1 MVHFSLYINTCSS
14 YAIWESKIKFGQ
26 KFLHPQKHALK
37 YTYASNFHSPP
48 RYSLSAGEPSKRL
61 KAMHSFPPYLRIPAS
76 CQFSSS
82 AFCTFIG
89 PVLLLTM
96 QANCWKWFFMFL
108 LMLTNLPC
116 CFNCHLQS
124 QALSDDQAKVQPALR
139 KIRCHTPQLRRLIK
153 QQWNHSHSAR
163 FIYFHGSE

>member
-1 MVHFSLYINTCSS
+1 MLFGKARSNLGKNFCIPKNMHSS
-14 YAIWESKIKFGQ
+14 TPMLQIS
-26 KFLHPQKHALK
+26 
-37 YTYASNFHSPP
+37 TRPP

-116 CFNCHLQS
+116 CLNCHLQS

-153 QQWNHSHSAR
+153 QQWNHSYSAR